1 MDVNNIT
8 QLITSLGFPI
18 VCVIAMAYAM
28 WKVYTRSEDRNEQ
41 REDKLYKVISDA
53 QVQNKELSD
62 TNAKFVTI
70 LENYE
75 SDLDGIK
82 TDVTDIKNKLAK
94 E

>member
-1 MDVNNIT
+1 MDVSNIT

-53 QVQNKELSD
+53 QAQNKELSD

-82 TDVTDIKNKLAK
+82 TDVTDIKTKLAK

>member
-1 MDVNNIT
+1 MDVSNIT

-62 TNAKFVTI
+62 TNARFVGM
-70 LENYE
+70 LETYK
-75 SDLDGIK
+75 SDLEEIK
-82 TDVTDIKNKLAK
+82 QDVTDIKSTLSK

>member
-1 MDVNNIT
+1 MDVSTIT

-28 WKVYTRSEDRNEQ
+28 WKVYIRSEDQNEA
-41 REDKLYKVISDA
+41 REDKLYEVIAKA
-53 QVQNKELSD
+53 QAQNQELSD
-62 TNAKFVTI
+62 TNAKFVSI

-75 SDLDGIK
+75 SDLDEIK
-82 TDVTDIKNKLAK
+82 TDVVDIKSKLAK

>member
-28 WKVYTRSEDRNEQ
+28 WKVYTRSEGRNEQ

-62 TNAKFVTI
+62 TNSKFVTI
-70 LENYE
+70 LQNYE

-82 TDVTDIKNKLAK
+82 TDVTDIKNKLSK

>member
-1 MDVNNIT
+1 MDVSNIT

-70 LENYE
+70 LKNYE

-82 TDVTDIKNKLAK
+82 TDVTDIKNELAK

>member
-62 TNAKFVTI
+62 TNSKFVTI
-70 LENYE
+70 LQNYE

-82 TDVTDIKNKLAK
+82 TDVTDIKNKLSK

>member
-1 MDVNNIT
+1 MDVSNIT

-70 LENYE
+70 LKNYE

>member
-28 WKVYTRSEDRNEQ
+28 WKVYTRSENRNEQ

-70 LENYE
+70 LQNYE

>member
-28 WKVYTRSEDRNEQ
+28 WKVYTRSENRNEQ

-70 LENYE
+70 LQNYE

-82 TDVTDIKNKLAK
+82 TDVTDIKNKLSK

>member
-1 MDVNNIT
+1 MDVSNIT

-28 WKVYTRSEDRNEQ
+28 WKVYTRSEERNEQ

-62 TNAKFVTI
+62 TNVKFVTI

-82 TDVTDIKNKLAK
+82 KDVTDIKNKLAK

>member
-1 MDVNNIT
+1 MDVSNIT

-53 QVQNKELSD
+53 QAQNKELSD
-62 TNAKFVTI
+62 TNVKFVTI

-75 SDLDGIK
+75 SDLAGIK
-82 TDVTDIKNKLAK
+82 TDITDIKNKLSK

>member
-1 MDVNNIT
+1 MDVSTVT

-28 WKVYTRSEDRNEQ
+28 WKVYIRSEDQNEQ
-41 REDKLYKVISDA
+41 REDKLYEVIAKA
-53 QVQNKELSD
+53 QAQNQELSD
-62 TNAKFVTI
+62 TNSKFVSI

-75 SDLDGIK
+75 SDLDTIK
-82 TDVTDIKNKLAK
+82 NDVNDIKSKMTK

>member
-1 MDVNNIT
+1 MDVSTIT

-70 LENYE
+70 LESYE

-82 TDVTDIKNKLAK
+82 TDVTDIKTKLAK

>member
-1 MDVNNIT
+1 MDVSTIT

-28 WKVYTRSEDRNEQ
+28 WKVYIRSEDQNET
-41 REDKLYKVISDA
+41 REDKLYEVIAKA
-53 QVQNKELSD
+53 QAQNQELSD
-62 TNAKFVTI
+62 TNAKFVSI

-82 TDVTDIKNKLAK
+82 TDVVDIKSKLAK

>member
-1 MDVNNIT
+1 MDVSNIT

-62 TNAKFVTI
+62 TNVKFVTI

-82 TDVTDIKNKLAK
+82 TDVTDIKNKLSK

>member
-1 MDVNNIT
+1 MDVSNIT

-82 TDVTDIKNKLAK
+82 TDVTDIKTKLAK

>member
-1 MDVNNIT
+1 MDVSNIT

>member
-1 MDVNNIT
+1 MDVSNIT

-18 VCVIAMAYAM
+18 VCVVAMAYAM

-70 LENYE
+70 LESYE

>member
-70 LENYE
+70 LQNYE

-82 TDVTDIKNKLAK
+82 TDVTDIKNKLSK

>member
-1 MDVNNIT
+1 MDVSNIT

-28 WKVYTRSEDRNEQ
+28 WKVYIRSEDRNEQ

-82 TDVTDIKNKLAK
+82 TDVTDIKNKLSK

>member
-28 WKVYTRSEDRNEQ
+28 WKVYTRSENRNEQ

-82 TDVTDIKNKLAK
+82 IDVTDIKNKLSK

>member
-1 MDVNNIT
+1 MDVSNIT

-82 TDVTDIKNKLAK
+82 TDVTDIKSKLAK

>member
-82 TDVTDIKNKLAK
+82 TDVTDIKNKLSK

>member
-28 WKVYTRSEDRNEQ
+28 WKVYTRSENRNEQ

>member
-1 MDVNNIT
+1 MDVSNIT

-53 QVQNKELSD
+53 QAQNKELSD
-62 TNAKFVTI
+62 TNTKFVTI

-82 TDVTDIKNKLAK
+82 TDVTDIKTKLAK

>member
-1 MDVNNIT
+1 MDVSNIT

-70 LENYE
+70 LRNYE

-82 TDVTDIKNKLAK
+82 TDVTDIKNKLSK

>member
-1 MDVNNIT
+1 MDVSNIT

-62 TNAKFVTI
+62 TNAKFVTS
-70 LENYE
+70 LR
-75 SDLDGIK
+75 
-82 TDVTDIKNKLAK
+82 VAMAR
-94 E
+94 

>member
-1 MDVNNIT
+1 MDVSTIT

-28 WKVYTRSEDRNEQ
+28 WKVYIRSEDQNET
-41 REDKLYKVISDA
+41 REDKLYEVIAKA
-53 QVQNKELSD
+53 QAQNQELSD
-62 TNAKFVTI
+62 TNAKFVSI

-75 SDLDGIK
+75 SDLDEIK
-82 TDVTDIKNKLAK
+82 TDVVDIKSKLAK

>member
-1 MDVNNIT
+1 MDVSNIT

-70 LENYE
+70 LRNYE

>member
-1 MDVNNIT
+1 MDVSNIT

-53 QVQNKELSD
+53 QAQNKELSD
-62 TNAKFVTI
+62 TNSKFVTI
-70 LENYE
+70 LKNYE